1 MTDAQYRVFQKS
13 VKGTRNLY
21 NVNKIMD
28 VAATNIEKDPDSDYY
43 ESIYIY
49 NEAGYKQLKETKSL
63 AGIRDIKTDR
73 LVWDFDSKDLDEAL
87 RDTNDLV
94 DRLLT
99 YFPAKN
105 IRVFFSGNKGNHVE
119 VHLNETLTRSQF
131 EKIVF
136 GLAEGLSTFDERIKD
151 EQRLFRFP
159 LTKNT
164 KSGLFKIPLKLDE
177 LSLSVEEIKGLAS
190 DTGIDFDL
198 RMGLLDSYGVES
210 LPQELKELM
219 NTKEVVKDD
228 NRTKDGPASLDVP
241 DMSKR
246 PKHISP
252 AKYALQQG
260 FFEEGER
267 NEACM
272 ILASLYKYIGQ
283 DADETY
289 SLIRSALRKRANRLG
304 LADGYDKKELWS
316 TIIEPVFSP
325 LWKGGTFSE
334 EDGLLKRTKE
344 RYNLK
349 DVEVSEAN
357 LISLNSLADRF
368 TNFAQNIDKNTI
380 KTGIDEI
387 DKKVRLTTGMLAVLV
402 AAPSAGK
409 TSISCG
415 ILNTQSNNGEQAV
428 FYSMD
433 MGADQVFQRILQK
446 HTGDDDETIFNNFKN
461 NRKAQI
467 ENYLEILG
475 REYKNIKFCFKTSLS
490 PESIEASL
498 DREIQMTGKCPKLIL
513 LDYLECIQTG
523 IADPTQSKAVASL
536 KLKDIANKYGIC
548 VFLLSQPAKIAGGP
562 AGELNSYTQIK
573 GSGVVGEQASVVLS
587 LSRPGFDPK
596 NPENDNYATIN
607 VLKNRMGKLSST
619 DLHWDGLT
627 GHIRT
632 LSSEE
637 ENDLKALRKAIAA
650 EKKEDD
656 TNLY

>member
-1 MTDAQYRVFQKS
+1 MTENQYRVFQKS

-21 NVNKIMD
+21 NVAKIMD

-49 NEAGYKQLKETKSL
+49 NDEAYKQLKDTKSL

-73 LVWDFDSKDLDEAL
+73 LVWDFDSKDLYQSLQDS
-87 RDTNDLV
+87 TDLV

-99 YFPAKN
+99 YFKPTN
-105 IRVFFSGNKGNHVE
+105 IRTFFSGSKGFHVE
-119 VHLNETLTRSQF
+119 VHLSDVLSRQQF

-136 GLAEGLSTFDERIKD
+136 SLAEGLSTFDERIKD

-159 LTKNT
+159 LTKNI

-190 DTGIDFDL
+190 DTGIDFGL
-198 RMGLLDSYGVES
+198 RMDLLDSYGVES

-219 NTKEVVKDD
+219 NAKEVVKEDT
-228 NRTKDGPASLDVP
+228 RTKEGSSLDVP

-246 PKHISP
+246 PKHLTP

-272 ILASLYKYIGQ
+272 ILASTYKYIGQ

-349 DVEVSEAN
+349 DVEVGETN

-368 TNFAQNIDKNTI
+368 TDFAQNIDKNTI

-446 HTGDDDETIFNNFKN
+446 HTGHDDERIFENFKN
-461 NRKAQI
+461 NRKAEI

-523 IADPTQSKAVASL
+523 VTDPTQSKAVAAL

-548 VFLLSQPAKIAGGP
+548 VFLLSQPAKISGGP
-562 AGELNSYTQIK
+562 AGELNSYVQIK

-627 GHIRT
+627 GHIRSLT
-632 LSSEE
+632 HEE
-637 ENDLKALRKAIAA
+637 ENDLKALRKAIAS